1 LRERNTALLAGIFI
15 LTLVLVWIDLPDN
28 PGIHIHWGFIN
39 IDKNI
44 RVHQGLDLQGGL
56 QVLLEA
62 DVPAGMEID
71 SEAIDTAKVIV
82 ENRVNGLGVTEPLV
96 QKRGERRIIVELP
109 GIEDPEMAIATIQET
124 GLLEFIDAGYAFLAP
139 GTRVE
144 TDYLA
149 GAEEGTSAE
158 GGATTEATS
167 VQPPAVEETPAGEGT
182 SETEPASTA
191 EPAPVVYHTVI
202 AGAGL
207 KDAGVTVVQDAG
219 STLPVVAFEL
229 KPEAASTFA
238 QHTASHKGQYL
249 AIVLDKAIISCP
261 VIEDAIPDGKGIIK
275 GRFTPVEAQSLAV
288 KLRYGALPVP
298 LRIETTRTVGP
309 TLGQHS
315 VRKSITAGAIGVS
328 VVFLFMLI
336 YYRFPGLLADLALV
350 IYALLNF
357 AIYKLGLPP
366 LFGYVTLTLPGIAG
380 FLLSTGMAVDANI
393 LIFERMKEELRAG
406 RSLRAAIEAGFSR
419 AWTSIRDSNIST
431 IITCAILFYFGST
444 FGASMVKGFALTLII
459 GVITSMFTAVTVTR
473 TFVRFAFDVFGGSL
487 RDKKWLLG
495 V

>member
-1 LRERNTALLAGIFI
+1 LRGRNKALLAGII
-15 LTLVLVWIDLPDN
+15 LLALVLIWIDLPGN
-28 PGIHIHWGFIN
+28 PGIHIHWGFID
-39 IDKNI
+39 IDKDI

-62 DVPAGMEID
+62 DVPEGTAID
-71 SEAIDTAKVIV
+71 SEAIDTVKVII

-96 QKRGERRIIVELP
+96 QRQGERRIVVELP
-109 GIEDPEMAIATIQET
+109 GIEDPELAIATIRET
-124 GLLEFIDAGYAFLAP
+124 GLLEFIDAGYTFLAP
-139 GTRVE
+139 GTQVK

-149 GAEEGTSAE
+149 GGEESTSPEAGT
-158 GGATTEATS
+158 TIEAT
-167 VQPPAVEETPAGEGT
+167 PAVTPTVEKTPAGEST
-182 SETEPASTA
+182 PEAESTSTA
-191 EPAPVVYHTVI
+191 TPAPVVYHTVI
-202 AGAGL
+202 AGADL
-207 KDAGVTVVQDAG
+207 KDAGVTVDQEAG
-219 STLPVVAFEL
+219 GTLPVVAFEL
-229 KPEAASTFA
+229 KPEAASIFA

-249 AIVLDKAIISCP
+249 AIVLDKTIISCP
-261 VIEDAIPDGKGIIK
+261 VIEEAITQGRGIIR
-275 GRFTPVEAQSLAV
+275 GRFTPAEAKALAV

-309 TLGQHS
+309 TLGKDS
-315 VRKSITAGAIGVS
+315 VRKSITAGAIGLS
-328 VVFLFMLI
+328 IVFLFMLT
-336 YYRFPGLLADLALV
+336 YYRFPGFLADLALA

-357 AIYKLGLPP
+357 AIYKFGLPP
-366 LFGYVTLTLPGIAG
+366 LFNYVTLTLPGIAG

-393 LIFERMKEELRAG
+393 LIFERMKEELRGG
-406 RSLRAAIEAGFSR
+406 RSLGAAIEAGFDR

-459 GVITSMFTAVTVTR
+459 GVLTSMFTAVTVTR
-473 TFVRFAFDVFGGSL
+473 TFIRFAFDVFGSSL

>member
-1 LRERNTALLAGIFI
+1 MRERDTALLAGIVI
-15 LTLVLVWIDLPDN
+15 LAIVLIWIDLPDN
-28 PGIHIHWGFIN
+28 PGIHIHWDFIN
-39 IDKNI
+39 IDKDI

-62 DVPAGMEID
+62 DVPEGTEID

-109 GIEDPEMAIATIQET
+109 GIEDPELAIATIQET
-124 GLLEFIDAGYAFLAP
+124 GLLEFIDVGYTFLAP
-139 GTRVE
+139 GTKVE
-144 TDYLA
+144 TDYLT
-149 GAEEGTSAE
+149 GGEEGTTAE
-158 GGATTEATS
+158 TGAPTETTPMESPT
-167 VQPPAVEETPAGEGT
+167 VEETPAGEAT
-182 SETEPASTA
+182 PEAKPASTA

-207 KDAGVTVVQDAG
+207 KDAGATIIQDAG

-229 KPEAASTFA
+229 KSEAASTFA
-238 QHTASHKGQYL
+238 EHTSAHKGQYL
-249 AIVLDKAIISCP
+249 CIVLDKTVISCP
-261 VIEDAIPDGKGIIK
+261 VIEDAITTGSGIIR
-275 GRFTPVEAQSLAV
+275 GRFTPSEAQSLAV

-309 TLGQHS
+309 TLGQDS
-315 VRKSITAGAIGVS
+315 VRKSVTAGAIGLS

-336 YYRFPGLLADLALV
+336 YYRFPGFLADLALA

-357 AIYKLGLPP
+357 AVYKFGLPP
-366 LFGYVTLTLPGIAG
+366 LFGYITLTLPGIAG

-406 RSLRAAIEAGFSR
+406 RSLGAAIEAGFSR

-473 TFVRFAFDVFGGSL
+473 TFVRFAFDVFGDSL
-487 RDKKWLLG
+487 RDKRWLLG
-495 V
+495 I

>member
-1 LRERNTALLAGIFI
+1 LRGQRNTALLAGII
-15 LTLVLVWIDLPDN
+15 LLALVLIWIDLPDN

-39 IDKNI
+39 IDKDI

-62 DVPAGMEID
+62 DVPEGTEID

-109 GIEDPEMAIATIQET
+109 GIEDPELAIATIQET
-124 GLLEFIDAGYAFLAP
+124 GLLEFIDAGYTFLAP
-139 GTRVE
+139 GTEVE
-144 TDYLA
+144 TDYL
-149 GAEEGTSAE
+149 GGDEEGTPPEA
-158 GGATTEATS
+158 ATEATP
-167 VQPPAVEETPAGEGT
+167 VVETPT
-182 SETEPASTA
+182 TEPISTA

-207 KDAGVTVVQDAG
+207 KDAVATVIQDAG

-229 KPEAASTFA
+229 KSEASSTFA
-238 QHTASHKGQYL
+238 QHTASHRGQYL
-249 AIVLDKAIISCP
+249 CIVLDKTIVSCP
-261 VIEDAIPDGKGIIK
+261 VIEDAIPDGKGIIR
-275 GRFTPVEAQSLAV
+275 GRFTPVEAKALAV
-288 KLRYGALPVP
+288 KLRYGALPLP

-309 TLGQHS
+309 TLGQDS
-315 VRKSITAGAIGVS
+315 VRRSITAGAIGLS
-328 VVFLFMLI
+328 VVFLFMLV
-336 YYRFPGLLADLALV
+336 YYRFPGLLADLALA

-357 AIYKLGLPP
+357 AIYKFGLPP
-366 LFGYVTLTLPGIAG
+366 LFDYVTLTLPGIAG

-406 RSLRAAIEAGFSR
+406 RSLGAAIEFGFNR

-431 IITCAILFYFGST
+431 ILTCAILFYFGST

-459 GVITSMFTAVTVTR
+459 GVTTSMFTAVTVTR
-473 TFVRFAFDVFGGSL
+473 TFIRFVFDAFGDSL
-487 RDKKWLLG
+487 RDKRWLLG
-495 V
+495 I